1 MKRIRWNHIYFKYI
15 ILLLLTLITYLFVT
29 NTNTYDRP
37 VFDWLKN
44 FKSYKWIQSLKK
56 SYQFNCIKC
65 NEASEDNEGSKEL
78 EEIEYKKLSRFD
90 EIPFKTVEDAWSPNN
105 RFLAPYLKAERNT
118 QLLSPKFQVE
128 IASHK
133 IKLP

>member
-15 ILLLLTLITYLFVT
+15 ILLLLTLVSYLFIT
-29 NTNTYDRP
+29 HTNTYDHST
-37 VFDWLKN
+37 FDLLEKL
-44 FKSYKWIQSLKK
+44 KSYKWIQSLKK

-65 NEASEDNEGSKEL
+65 DESGEDNDVSKEL
-78 EEIEYKKLSRFD
+78 EELEYKKLSRFD

-118 QLLSPKFQVE
+118 QLLSPNFQVG
-128 IASHK
+128 IA
-133 IKLP
+133 